1 MKTKSI
7 IASALALVM
16 MAASCQKEPQA
27 TPENPTEVAG
37 YVALKISLPS
47 TEGTKADTPFDD
59 GEAYEYKV
67 NDITVVFYNDSE
79 EYVYH
84 TGVSPDPWDKNGI
97 DNITVSGKTEAIAI
111 ESPSA
116 SKALVLV
123 NVDGIITDFTKKYA
137 ELNEEIAG
145 TAATVTGASK
155 DDFFMSNAPKNDGE
169 KFTTLVPVTLAA
181 NETEALAAAAEV
193 KVERAAAKVQ
203 VVYNNG
209 DPDFT
214 TSRGTAKIT
223 GWNLDITNKSFYP
236 VRKGLDKVAD
246 NGWFKDDLSAI
257 NEGLLGAN
265 RIYMAVD
272 PNYNEAV
279 AAGAYTTKF
288 DKAGALDLGSE
299 AVAYCLENT
308 FAINAMNE
316 TQTTRALLAATYTP
330 TGLDEG
336 TTWFQVGTGKTI
348 MSIDDFAEYVVIKA
362 NEADLTAT
370 EAEVK
375 ALSFVAGNCN
385 ALTFKTKTLED
396 LVGDVTCYLN
406 GVCYYPV
413 KVRHFNE
420 SELGYADKDAFKTSF
435 EDGGYK
441 ANDLGRY
448 GVLRNTWYKLTI
460 NSISNPGSPVAP
472 DPTDIPDD
480 KYEQF
485 VACTIDILAWSVRS
499 HDVEL

>member
-1 MKTKSI
+1 
-7 IASALALVM
+7 
-16 MAASCQKEPQA
+16 MAALLVAMTGCQKEPQA
-27 TPENPTEVAG
+27 TPENLTGVAG
-37 YVALKISLPS
+37 YVSLKISLPS
-47 TEGTKADTPFDD
+47 VEGTKGDTPFDD

-67 NDITVVFYNDSE
+67 NDVTVVFYNDAE

-84 TGVSPDPWDKNGI
+84 TGVSPEPWDMNGTNT

-123 NVDGIITDFTKKYA
+123 NVDGLISDFTKTYKDLNA
-137 ELNEEIAG
+137 ELAG
-145 TAATVTGASK
+145 TAATVTGTTK
-155 DDFFMSNAPKNDGE
+155 DDFFMSNAPYYDGE
-169 KFTTLVPVTLAA
+169 TFTTLVPVTLKPTENEALESAA
-181 NETEALAAAAEV
+181 NV

-203 VVYNNG
+203 VVYDNN

-223 GWNLDITNKSFYP
+223 GWDLDITNKSFYP

-246 NGWFKDDLSAI
+246 NGWFKNDLTAV
-257 NEGLLGAN
+257 NEGLLGAL

-279 AAGAYTTKF
+279 SADAYKTKF
-288 DKAGALDLGSE
+288 DNASTLELGSE

-308 FAINAMNE
+308 FAINAQNE

-330 TGLDEG
+330 TGLTEG
-336 TTWFQVGTGKTI
+336 ETWFQVGSGKTVMNVEAFATYI
-348 MSIDDFAEYVVIKA
+348 NSKDNTISVDD
-362 NEADLTAT
+362 
-370 EAEVK
+370 VK
-375 ALSFVAGNCN
+375 DFTFVAGDCN
-385 ALTFKTKTLED
+385 TLTINGKKLED

-413 KVRHFNE
+413 KVRHFTTP
-420 SELGYADKDAFKTSF
+420 ELGYADEAAFKTSF
-435 EDGGYK
+435 EAKDNGGYK

-460 NSISNPGSPVAP
+460 NSISNPGSPVVP
-472 DPTDIPDD
+472 EPTDIPDD

-485 VACTIDILAWSVRS
+485 VACTIDVLAWSVRT
-499 HDVEL
+499 HGVDL